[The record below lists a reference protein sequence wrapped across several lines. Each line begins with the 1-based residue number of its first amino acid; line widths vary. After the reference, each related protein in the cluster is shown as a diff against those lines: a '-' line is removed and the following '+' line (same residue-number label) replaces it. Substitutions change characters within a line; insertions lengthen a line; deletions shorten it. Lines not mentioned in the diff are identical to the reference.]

1 MIENKPTTTTI
12 QGESNMSKV
21 AQWYRKVVQLSNTDQ
36 SEIFALTGDV
46 TSYPVLPNEGI
57 ADYIY
62 RMDVG
67 YKTAREGVAFS
78 TRTSEERTAVAN
90 THVFA
95 TLSPALGLQFRDG
108 ETMQV
113 FNQSAPPAEDN
124 PFAAQT
130 SGGILEDLARV
141 EQYMGNGNATPI
153 TLVIHD
159 ADLIFDA
166 DQPLVEP
173 ERTVISYLRAWA
185 GRPLVNAA
193 GDPHRIYLISS
204 APQLRPQ
211 LMVGRITPVEV
222 QLPDVDER
230 RAFIVKVLDA
240 LGEDGSTQEF
250 EDGLDIEQM
259 ARQTGAL
266 NLLQIEDVLYQAAND
281 GGMIRREQ
289 VRDRKDELV
298 SQTYGGVLQ
307 IQYPDDGFES
317 IVGYDDL
324 KKYFTGWVAKKL
336 AVGAPDSPKGC
347 LLSGPPGTGKTKFAQ
362 ALAASL
368 NLPLVVV
375 EMDKIKSKYVGESN
389 KAMAKLIEG
398 IKALSPAVVLFDEV
412 DKVLGSVDDSS
423 GVSQELQGQLQTWMS
438 DAPRGE
444 VFFVATTN
452 YPKAVGGALVRPGRL
467 EQIVPLLP
475 AHLDGIRTEVFKLVA
490 SKLSIQTTLDS
501 EMSAEHVERLEAAMA
516 DYTGADMEKLAMEA
530 SYEATLD
537 DCEIV
542 DYDHIITASQCVK
555 ATIHQSQQN
564 QDMVDDAVETT
575 SNLRFLPKV
584 TREEE
589 ASATPS
595 PRRRIRQAG

>member
-153 TLVIHD
+153 TLCIHD

-185 GRPLVNAA
+185 GRPLGNAA
-193 GDPHRIYLISS
+193 GDPHRIY
-204 APQLRPQ
+204 
-211 LMVGRITPVEV
+211 
-222 QLPDVDER
+222 
-230 RAFIVKVLDA
+230 
-240 LGEDGSTQEF
+240 
-250 EDGLDIEQM
+250 
-259 ARQTGAL
+259 
-266 NLLQIEDVLYQAAND
+266 
-281 GGMIRREQ
+281 
-289 VRDRKDELV
+289 
-298 SQTYGGVLQ
+298 
-307 IQYPDDGFES
+307 
-317 IVGYDDL
+317 
-324 KKYFTGWVAKKL
+324 
-336 AVGAPDSPKGC
+336 
-347 LLSGPPGTGKTKFAQ
+347 
-362 ALAASL
+362 
-368 NLPLVVV
+368 
-375 EMDKIKSKYVGESN
+375 
-389 KAMAKLIEG
+389 
-398 IKALSPAVVLFDEV
+398 
-412 DKVLGSVDDSS
+412 
-423 GVSQELQGQLQTWMS
+423 
-438 DAPRGE
+438 
-444 VFFVATTN
+444 
-452 YPKAVGGALVRPGRL
+452 
-467 EQIVPLLP
+467 
-475 AHLDGIRTEVFKLVA
+475 
-490 SKLSIQTTLDS
+490 
-501 EMSAEHVERLEAAMA
+501 
-516 DYTGADMEKLAMEA
+516 
-530 SYEATLD
+530 
-537 DCEIV
+537 
-542 DYDHIITASQCVK
+542 
-555 ATIHQSQQN
+555 
-564 QDMVDDAVETT
+564 
-575 SNLRFLPKV
+575 
-584 TREEE
+584 
-589 ASATPS
+589 
-595 PRRRIRQAG
+595 